1 MPISR
6 LKTLPNHFLTLPQH
20 KLDTNYKFLFFLDE
34 ISEDPMAEASTS
46 NQDNQ
51 TMLSMELSYKISP
64 QDGSNQ
70 HQERIRDE
78 TGVES
83 LSDLTPIKLQI
94 DLNLLI
100 VLGGIQI
107 NLKI

>member
-1 MPISR
+1 MN
-6 LKTLPNHFLTLPQH
+6 LPYH
-20 KLDTNYKFLFFLDE
+20 KLDTKYKFLFFSDE
-34 ISEDPMAEASTS
+34 ISEEPMAEASTS

-83 LSDLTPIKLQI
+83 LSDLTPIKL
-94 DLNLLI
+94 
-100 VLGGIQI
+100 
-107 NLKI
+107 